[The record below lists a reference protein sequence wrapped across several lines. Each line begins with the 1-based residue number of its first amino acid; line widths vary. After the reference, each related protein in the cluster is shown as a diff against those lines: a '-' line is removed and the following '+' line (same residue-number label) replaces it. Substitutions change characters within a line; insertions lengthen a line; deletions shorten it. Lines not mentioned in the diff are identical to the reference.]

1 MKIYTYIVLFILV
14 GSCIREW
21 HGWQD
26 KVVFTKEGGEVT
38 ITGNKGTGSTAWDFT
53 LDDEY
58 LPPDERIERDDE
70 IIMRKDWLTI
80 KYRNGYSTYL
90 TLIAKPMDG
99 NEIRNLGVETGGV
112 NTWERIGIYQYPK
125 DSVQLGLKP
134 KP

>member
-1 MKIYTYIVLFILV
+1 M
-14 GSCIREW
+14 
-21 HGWQD
+21 
-26 KVVFTKEGGEVT
+26 FTKDIVGRIKSSLQKRGGEVT
-38 ITGNKGTGSTAWDFT
+38 ITGNAGAGTNYWHFT
-53 LDDEY
+53 LNDGYLEPDEY
-58 LPPDERIERDDE
+58 LEGEEDIT
-70 IIMRKDWLTI
+70 MRKDWLTI

-90 TLIAKPMDG
+90 TLIAEPMDG